1 MPIRPRTLSV
11 ALKISLT
18 VTLLSLLG
26 FTLIVGYGAFEH
38 IRQARSQGLREAE
51 LQAELKARWVEERL
65 RAAPG
70 GYAQTR
76 HSRRSRQS
84 PAATAK

>member
-11 ALKISLT
+11 SLKISLM

-51 LQAELKARWVEERL
+51 LQAELKARRVEERL
-65 RAAPG
+65 RAALDNS
-70 GYAQTR
+70 
-76 HSRRSRQS
+76 HEL
-84 PAATAK
+84 ATT